1 MSRYYLRV
9 EAVNLN
15 NFVYD
20 AQDLS
25 TVRGGGLLLLDAVDN
40 IPDLAHPTRMRPL
53 TTGASAG
60 LYEFDAA
67 DLDTAKQICDQI
79 RQRLASDTKL
89 KHATFVVDIQPTRDD
104 QYFAEDIALLTAK
117 NRWRQMQSQTISLTS
132 TTASQ
137 ACEIDLV
144 RPATQPVSAPEGKTY
159 LVSESVAVRRLAG
172 QRLKQSFYQR
182 QIGKPVQAQFVR
194 ELKELTED
202 KAKGDLN
209 EKMAVIYLDG
219 NRFGKI
225 KNDVSHSRAEWL
237 KFDTTVKSY
246 RCDMLDGLLERMQD
260 DSDWQTREGRHRIE
274 TLLWGGDEILWV
286 VPAWK
291 GWETLQYFY
300 EISSE
305 WHFNSIPLRHSAG
318 LVFCH
323 HNAPIHRIAKLAK
336 DLAELAKGRDRE
348 QNLFAYEVL
357 ESFDH
362 IGRNLQRYREERCP
376 QPVNSTGSIS
386 PQALI
391 LAGQDMRGLV
401 DFVSSFDEEMPR
413 KQLHEI
419 TAELLW
425 RPRKP
430 LSADDLAKREKKRK
444 ALLKRI
450 TSTVL
455 QAGVGEELL
464 DSLKHNF
471 GGEEAFWLHVNAL
484 WDYLI

>member
-1 MSRYYLRV
+1 MNQYYLRV

-25 TVRGGGLLLLDAVDN
+25 TIRGGGLLLLDAIDN
-40 IPDLAHPTRMRPL
+40 ITDLARPTRIRPL

-60 LYEFDAA
+60 LFEFDAV
-67 DLDTAKQICDQI
+67 DLGTATQIRDQV
-79 RQRLASDTKL
+79 RQRLANDVEL
-89 KHATFVVDIQPTRDD
+89 QHATFVADVQPSRDD
-104 QYFAEDIALLTAK
+104 QHFAEDIASLLAK
-117 NRWRQMQSQTISLTS
+117 NRWQQMQSLTVALPA

-144 RPATQPVSAPEGKTY
+144 RPATRSVPAPEGKTFS
-159 LVSESVAVRRLAG
+159 VSESVAVRRLAG
-172 QRLKQSFYQR
+172 QRLKQNFYQR
-182 QIGKPVQAQFVR
+182 QIKEAIQAQFVR
-194 ELKELTED
+194 EIKELTED
-202 KAKGDLN
+202 KSKGDLN

-225 KNDVSHSRAEWL
+225 KDDASHSRAEWQ

-246 RCDMLDGLLERMQD
+246 RREMLEGLLGRMKNNT
-260 DSDWQTREGRHRIE
+260 DWQNDGRYRIE

-323 HNAPIHRIAKLAK
+323 HNAPIHRITQLAK
-336 DLAELAKGRDRE
+336 DLAELAKEKNRE

-376 QPVNSTGSIS
+376 QPVNSSGSIS

-391 LAGQDMRGLV
+391 LAGPDMQDMF
-401 DFVSSFDEEMPR
+401 DFVSSFAEEMPR

-430 LSADDLAKREKKRK
+430 VDTAKRQRKR
-444 ALLKRI
+444 AYLLDRI
-450 TSTVL
+450 TISVQ
-455 QAGVGEELL
+455 QAGVSPDLL
-464 DSLKHNF
+464 KSLKGNF

-484 WDYLI
+484 WGYLV